1 MFGRK
6 LFNFTKSLIP
16 KISQTELIAL
26 KSGNTSLD
34 RSILQGKF
42 FLPEKPKIINKFP
55 AEKLDKLLTTFD
67 NSNI

>member
-26 KSGNTSLD
+26 KSGNTSNT
-34 RSILQGKF
+34 SGF
-42 FLPEKPKIINKFP
+42 FNK
-55 AEKLDKLLTTFD
+55 
-67 NSNI
+67 NI

>member
-26 KSGNTSLD
+26 KSGIHLLIEIFYKVN
-34 RSILQGKF
+34 F
-42 FLPEKPKIINKFP
+42 FYLKNQK
-55 AEKLDKLLTTFD
+55 
-67 NSNI
+67 

>member
-42 FLPEKPKIINKFP
+42 LEC
-55 AEKLDKLLTTFD
+55 
-67 NSNI
+67 